1 MAKELSEKELQEK
14 AERKEVARRR
24 IFWFLVV
31 INILL
36 ITYLGVQIVLL
47 LFSK

>member
-14 AERKEVARRR
+14 NERKEVAQRR

-31 INILL
+31 FNIALV
-36 ITYLGVQIVLL
+36 IYLAIQIVILI
-47 LFSK
+47 FNK